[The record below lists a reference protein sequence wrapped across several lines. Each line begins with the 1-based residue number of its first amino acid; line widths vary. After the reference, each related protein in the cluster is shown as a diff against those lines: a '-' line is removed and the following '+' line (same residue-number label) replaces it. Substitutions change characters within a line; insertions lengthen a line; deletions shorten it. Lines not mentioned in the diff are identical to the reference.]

1 MHWSYVFLALTHR
14 YIVCH
19 ICQPQRDTRKVGGDF
34 GWVSGFALFMLL
46 PPKILNVL
54 SILQSG
60 HIHRSSLLWFAVD
73 QTPLNIYPKR
83 RPREVDMLDCK
94 RNILNYIEHKILLC
108 KRRLSGL
115 RDVILDATNALRI
128 WSLSVLNIQYY
139 AVNLKIECSGRK
151 ILNSEND

>member
-1 MHWSYVFLALTHR
+1 MG
-14 YIVCH
+14 VC
-19 ICQPQRDTRKVGGDF
+19 DF
-34 GWVSGFALFMLL
+34 GWGGGFALFMLL

-115 RDVILDATNALRI
+115 KDVILDATNALRI
-128 WSLSVLNIQYY
+128 
-139 AVNLKIECSGRK
+139 
-151 ILNSEND
+151 